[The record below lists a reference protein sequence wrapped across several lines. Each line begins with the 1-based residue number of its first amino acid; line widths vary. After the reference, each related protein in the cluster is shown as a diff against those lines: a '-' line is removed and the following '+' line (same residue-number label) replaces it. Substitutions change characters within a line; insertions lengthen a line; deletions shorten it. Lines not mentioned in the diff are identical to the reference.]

1 MKKNITLFLVLVL
14 FSAGAALGQWS
25 FVKAFPNANFKL
37 PAGVNNG
44 IAVDPDGNVWIQSY
58 SAAADSIQRIGG
70 TTKRACGVIRVFRPN
85 GTELSFSPI
94 KVVNGPGFSDTLGI
108 GYGMRTDPNGN
119 ILSVKPSN
127 ILHRINYKTGA
138 GMNRAVNPI
147 PGYTSSIASVAAN
160 AAGEIFLAPVLPGGT
175 IILDANFAALGTY
188 ADAITDFGRDI
199 LVSPDGNDV
208 YVPRFGI
215 KKLYIYH
222 SDFGSLGPYA
232 KKDSIVT
239 GFVVETMQFNPRT
252 GHLWVGSGNC
262 TSGFPPPPYLPYR
275 WYAYNMTTKQ
285 IVDSIVWHGYE
296 LFSTCPTGPDT
307 TSRPRG
313 IAFSPGGDTA
323 YVAQFNNSI
332 DPAVQM
338 FVSGA
343 GPVSVQREEGLIP
356 SGFTL
361 SQNYPNPF
369 NPSTQI
375 KFTLPEAGMTSLKV
389 YDMLGREVATL
400 VEESL
405 AAGGYT
411 ATFDASKLSSGVY
424 AYVLTSRGYRLSNK
438 MVLVK

>member
-1 MKKNITLFLVLVL
+1 
-14 FSAGAALGQWS
+14 
-25 FVKAFPNANFKL
+25 
-37 PAGVNNG
+37 
-44 IAVDPDGNVWIQSY
+44 
-58 SAAADSIQRIGG
+58 
-70 TTKRACGVIRVFRPN
+70 
-85 GTELSFSPI
+85 
-94 KVVNGPGFSDTLGI
+94 
-108 GYGMRTDPNGN
+108 
-119 ILSVKPSN
+119 
-127 ILHRINYKTGA
+127 
-138 GMNRAVNPI
+138 
-147 PGYTSSIASVAAN
+147 
-160 AAGEIFLAPVLPGGT
+160 
-175 IILDANFAALGTY
+175 
-188 ADAITDFGRDI
+188 
-199 LVSPDGNDV
+199 
-208 YVPRFGI
+208 
-215 KKLYIYH
+215 
-222 SDFGSLGPYA
+222 
-232 KKDSIVT
+232 
-239 GFVVETMQFNPRT
+239 
-252 GHLWVGSGNC
+252 
-262 TSGFPPPPYLPYR
+262 
-275 WYAYNMTTKQ
+275 
-285 IVDSIVWHGYE
+285 
-296 LFSTCPTGPDT
+296 FSTCPTGTDT

-338 FVSGA
+338 FVRGA